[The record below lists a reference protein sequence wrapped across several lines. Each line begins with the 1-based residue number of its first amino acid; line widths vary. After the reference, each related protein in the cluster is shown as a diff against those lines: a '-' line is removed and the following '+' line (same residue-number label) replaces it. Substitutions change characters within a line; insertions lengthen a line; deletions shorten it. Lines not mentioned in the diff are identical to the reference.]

1 MPTSRTSDCDSQ
13 VIRRKIAVP
22 PPPERL
28 VVRERID
35 RLLGN
40 LIEDHPLVWV
50 CATAGA
56 GKTTAVAE
64 AVPQL
69 TRRVAWL
76 TLDDTDAAAGRLITY
91 LEAALGAQ
99 VESARGVATR
109 ALAARLPHTEAAG
122 LLAEAVGQTPVLLV
136 IDEVERIA
144 HAPEALAVL
153 ASFVRYA
160 PPELRVVISS

>member
-35 RLLGN
+35 RLLAN
-40 LIEDHPLVWV
+40 LIEDYPLVWV

-56 GKTTAVAE
+56 GKTTAVTQ

-76 TLDDTDAAAGRLITY
+76 TLDGTDAAAGRLITY
-91 LEAALGAQ
+91 LEAALGAKW
-99 VESARGVATR
+99 S
-109 ALAARLPHTEAAG
+109 PPAG
-122 LLAEAVGQTPVLLV
+122 L
-136 IDEVERIA
+136 
-144 HAPEALAVL
+144 
-153 ASFVRYA
+153 
-160 PPELRVVISS
+160 PPGH